1 VWEGGLL
8 EQHAW
13 TPHKP
18 PHHSLAPCR
27 PLASSAS
34 SWAASPSAASH
45 GLWAASPSAR
55 EWGFKNRARGS
66 HWHNGRPF
74 LKVPS
79 NQEAGTNAT
88 FGRHVSNHYIF
99 GILSSRSV
107 DWYMYGYNPRRG
119 GGPGGGPFFGVG
131 LQKRIL
137 ATSTDF
143 QIYRRIPELKPSRFT
158 PFLSKLDQGGDM
170 WTCPKVRG
178 TRSGAGRGVSQA
190 KEAAITLFSCL
201 LLKPI
206 KDNFSLRN

>member
-1 VWEGGLL
+1 MQLLDGMCQTIIYSESSHQDLSIDICTGTIRGG
-8 EQHAW
+8 
-13 TPHKP
+13 
-18 PHHSLAPCR
+18 
-27 PLASSAS
+27 
-34 SWAASPSAASH
+34 
-45 GLWAASPSAR
+45 
-55 EWGFKNRARGS
+55 
-66 HWHNGRPF
+66 
-74 LKVPS
+74 
-79 NQEAGTNAT
+79 
-88 FGRHVSNHYIF
+88 
-99 GILSSRSV
+99 
-107 DWYMYGYNPRRG
+107 G

>member
-119 GGPGGGPFFGVG
+119 GGARGGTFFWGWSPKKDFGHFYG
-131 LQKRIL
+131 LSNISSDSWAQAQSIHTL
-137 ATSTDF
+137 F
-143 QIYRRIPELKPSRFT
+143 EQIGSRGGYVDMSKGQRHALWCRPRGESSQRSSDN
-158 PFLSKLDQGGDM
+158 PFLLPPAQ
-170 WTCPKVRG
+170 TH
-178 TRSGAGRGVSQA
+178 
-190 KEAAITLFSCL
+190 
-201 LLKPI
+201 
-206 KDNFSLRN
+206 